1 MIEKETLDLL
11 RESINRSLLQIK
23 RLYKI
28 LELDVFVFL
37 HGLHNS
43 RPKMRLLLHLI
54 RLPLDHLLYLLLLLS
69 IFNEELLPLL
79 IGFIKYLE

>member
-28 LELDVFVFL
+28 LEFNVLVFL
-37 HGLHNS
+37 HRLHNS
-43 RPKMRLLLHLI
+43 RPKMRRLLDLVG
-54 RLPLDHLLYLLLLLS
+54 LPLDHLLYLLLLLS
-69 IFNEELLPLL
+69 IFN
-79 IGFIKYLE
+79 